1 MLDFLKDQAFT
12 ILSTIILAIIGYI
25 GTQVKKIYEEYI
37 NNKTKKHIVETV
49 VKAVEQV
56 YKDLDGPEKL
66 EKAKEN
72 IILMLQEKGITITEI
87 ELDMLIESVVAEFN
101 FISMSTVLTV
111 NPDIELIEEA
121 EG

>member
-72 IILMLQEKGITITEI
+72 IILMLQEKGITITEV

-111 NPDIELIEEA
+111 NPDIDLIEEA

>member
-49 VKAVEQV
+49 VKAVEQI

>member
-1 MLDFLKDQAFT
+1 MLDYLKDQAFT

-49 VKAVEQV
+49 VKAVEQI